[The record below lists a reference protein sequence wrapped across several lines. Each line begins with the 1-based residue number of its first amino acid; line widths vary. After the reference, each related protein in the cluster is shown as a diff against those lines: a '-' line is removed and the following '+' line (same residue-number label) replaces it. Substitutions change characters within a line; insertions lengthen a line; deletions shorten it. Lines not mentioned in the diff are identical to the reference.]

1 MVGWAMS
8 SRSITPIKGIF
19 YYMKKEYNKLVR
31 DRIPEILLEAGLN
44 FEISTLSETEYRQ
57 LLRQKIIEEAQELAE
72 SNAEHLLTELADL
85 YEVLDA
91 LIETYGLSLDAI
103 LKKQKQR
110 RLERGGFKQRIQLL
124 WTEEAED

>member
-1 MVGWAMS
+1 MS

-31 DRIPEILLEAGLN
+31 DRIPEILLDAGLN
-44 FEISTLSETEYRQ
+44 FEISPLSETEYRQ

-72 SNAEHLLTELADL
+72 SDAEHLLTELADL
-85 YEVLDA
+85 YEVIDA

-110 RLERGGFKQRIQLL
+110 RIERGGFKQRIQLL
-124 WTEEAED
+124 WTEESEDSQAK

>member
-8 SRSITPIKGIF
+8 NRSITQIKFSF

-31 DRIPEILLEAGLN
+31 DRIPEILLAAGLN
-44 FEISTLSETEYRQ
+44 FEIITLSETEYRQ
-57 LLRQKIIEEAQELAE
+57 LLRQKVVEEAQEIAAA
-72 SNAEHLLTELADL
+72 NAEHLLTEFADL

-124 WTEEAED
+124 WTEDAED

>member
-1 MVGWAMS
+1 
-8 SRSITPIKGIF
+8 
-19 YYMKKEYNKLVR
+19 MKKEYNKLVR
-31 DRIPEILLEAGLN
+31 DRIPEILLEAGLD

-57 LLRQKIIEEAQELAE
+57 LLRKKIIEEAQELAE
-72 SNAEHLLTELADL
+72 SDAEHLLTELADL

-110 RLERGGFKQRIQLL
+110 RIERGGFKQRIQLL
-124 WTEEAED
+124 WTEESEDSQAK

>member
-1 MVGWAMS
+1 MS

>member
-1 MVGWAMS
+1 
-8 SRSITPIKGIF
+8 
-19 YYMKKEYNKLVR
+19 MKKEYNKLVR